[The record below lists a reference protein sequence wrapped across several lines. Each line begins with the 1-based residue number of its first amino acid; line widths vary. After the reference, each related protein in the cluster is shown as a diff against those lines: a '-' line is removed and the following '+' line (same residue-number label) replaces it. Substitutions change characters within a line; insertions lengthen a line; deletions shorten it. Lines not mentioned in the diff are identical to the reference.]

1 MTKQL
6 AETAVK
12 RETLL
17 GLVVSQG
24 LVRRIWS
31 VAVCL
36 PVLVPNNDGGS
47 SALGENISPHGTQ

>member
-24 LVRRIWS
+24 LVHRICS

-36 PVLVPNNDGGS
+36 PVLVPNMMVV
-47 SALGENISPHGTQ
+47 AVLWERTFHLIGTQ